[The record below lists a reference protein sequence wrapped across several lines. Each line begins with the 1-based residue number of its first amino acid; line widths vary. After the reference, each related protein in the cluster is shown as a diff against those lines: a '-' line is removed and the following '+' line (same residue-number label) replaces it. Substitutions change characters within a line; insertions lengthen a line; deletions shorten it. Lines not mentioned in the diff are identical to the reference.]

1 VDELWIDRGP
11 VDNFATRSRFP
22 FEFFF
27 PIIVAIVRRGSRA
40 VVDLPTLRAL
50 MDDISAGIRV
60 LQSRD
65 GVELSDEQ
73 IQERARNIVT
83 GLMGNYRIASLDAAA
98 RPSRAAAAP
107 EQLDLL
113 PTPTARA

>member
-1 VDELWIDRGP
+1 M
-11 VDNFATRSRFP
+11 
-22 FEFFF
+22 
-27 PIIVAIVRRGSRA
+27 VRRGVRT

-73 IQERARNIVT
+73 VLERARNIVT
-83 GLMGNYRIASLDAAA
+83 GLMGNYRIVSLDAVRPA
-98 RPSRAAAAP
+98 RPRAAG

-113 PTPTARA
+113 PVLPTRA

>member
-1 VDELWIDRGP
+1 MDI
-11 VDNFATRSRFP
+11 
-22 FEFFF
+22 
-27 PIIVAIVRRGSRA
+27 
-40 VVDLPTLRAL
+40 PTLRAL

-65 GVELSDEQ
+65 GVALSDDQ

-83 GLMGNYRIASLDAAA
+83 GLMGNYRIVSLDAV
-98 RPSRAAAAP
+98 RPTRPRSAG

-113 PTPTARA
+113 PPILPARA

>member
-1 VDELWIDRGP
+1 
-11 VDNFATRSRFP
+11 
-22 FEFFF
+22 
-27 PIIVAIVRRGSRA
+27 
-40 VVDLPTLRAL
+40 

-65 GVELSDEQ
+65 GVQLSDDQ

-83 GLMGNYRIASLDAAA
+83 GLMGNYRIASLDA
-98 RPSRAAAAP
+98 RPAPSAAAAG

-113 PTPTARA
+113 APPTATARA

>member
-1 VDELWIDRGP
+1 MRR
-11 VDNFATRSRFP
+11 ASRT
-22 FEFFF
+22 
-27 PIIVAIVRRGSRA
+27 

-73 IQERARNIVT
+73 ITERARNIVT
-83 GLMGNYRIASLDAAA
+83 GLMGNYRIATLE
-98 RPSRAAAAP
+98 RRAKRESTEP
-107 EQLDLL
+107 EQLDLPVAA
-113 PTPTARA
+113 PTTARA

>member
-1 VDELWIDRGP
+1 
-11 VDNFATRSRFP
+11 
-22 FEFFF
+22 
-27 PIIVAIVRRGSRA
+27 

-73 IQERARNIVT
+73 ITERARNIVT
-83 GLMGNYRIASLDAAA
+83 GLMGNYRIATLEPRTKREATEH
-98 RPSRAAAAP
+98 
-107 EQLDLL
+107 EQLDLPGAT
-113 PTPTARA
+113 PTTARA